1 MKAPSRILSLCL
13 IVCLLFLEMTI
24 ICPAQSKDQAQREEM
39 KSASQYYLERGTE
52 SKMMMKVNVW
62 GAVKQPGS
70 QYVPDGTD
78 LIGVLSAAGGP
89 ADGAKL
95 SKVRLV
101 RNFNGDKHHQVI
113 NVSRFL
119 KKGSLQNLPDLK
131 PGDTVI
137 VPKSGISFGKF
148 LGVIYNVAV
157 VASVVKL
164 MTD

>member
-1 MKAPSRILSLCL
+1 VRSTGKLLSFWLIICLLSLQTA
-13 IVCLLFLEMTI
+13 V
-24 ICPAQSKDQAQREEM
+24 ICPAQTEDQIQQQEM

-52 SKMMMKVNVW
+52 SKLMIKVNVW

-78 LIGVLSAAGGP
+78 LISVLSAAGGP
-89 ADGAKL
+89 TDGAKL
-95 SKVRLV
+95 SRVKLV

-113 NVSRFL
+113 NISAFL
-119 KKGSLQNLPDLK
+119 KKGDVQNLPEMK

-137 VPKSGISFGKF
+137 VPKSGVSFGKF

-157 VASVVKL
+157 IASVVKL